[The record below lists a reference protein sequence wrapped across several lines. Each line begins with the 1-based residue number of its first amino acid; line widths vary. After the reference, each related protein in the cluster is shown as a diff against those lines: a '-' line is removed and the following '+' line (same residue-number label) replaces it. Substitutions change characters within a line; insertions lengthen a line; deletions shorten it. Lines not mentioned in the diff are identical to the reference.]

1 MQKLVKF
8 SNNVMVNLRNV
19 SSIKIDSFK
28 SRLILN
34 MNYPIKK
41 NGNIIPDYIY
51 VDNFTQ
57 DDLNLIKENP
67 NFKDFVEGSPTIWVN
82 KNEIA
87 SIRVCSDGVI
97 VNMAVPHTY
106 RLRGNQDNWD
116 SVMANYLSFGI
127 EFLDLLG
134 E

>member
-1 MQKLVKF
+1 MIKF
-8 SNNVMVNLRNV
+8 SNNVRVNLRNV
-19 SSIKIDSFK
+19 SSIKIDSLK

-34 MNYPIKK
+34 MNYPIEKH
-41 NGNIIPDYIY
+41 GNILPDYIY
-51 VDNFTQ
+51 VDNFTNG
-57 DDLNLIKENP
+57 DINAIKACP
-67 NFKDFVEGSPTIWVN
+67 DFKNFIMGSPTIWVN

-87 SIRVCSDGVI
+87 SIRVDGDEVI

-116 SVMANYLSFGI
+116 AVMANYLSFGI